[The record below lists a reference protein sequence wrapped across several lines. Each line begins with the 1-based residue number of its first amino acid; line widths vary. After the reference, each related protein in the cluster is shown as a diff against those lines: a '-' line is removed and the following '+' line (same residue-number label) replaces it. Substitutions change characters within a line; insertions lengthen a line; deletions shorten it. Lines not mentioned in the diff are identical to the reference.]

1 MRGENQG
8 HQEGGNRN
16 SGGGGI
22 RSMKR
27 GETEMGG
34 VRGNKRGKTDTRGGS
49 GENVAVLG
57 RIRGTNSGNKTGTA
71 AKGKQA

>member
-1 MRGENQG
+1 MPSYA
-8 HQEGGNRN
+8 RN

-27 GETEMGG
+27 GETEIGG
-34 VRGNKRGKTDTRGGS
+34 AGVTRGGKQTLGGGS

-57 RIRGTNSGNKTGTA
+57 RIRGTNSGE
-71 AKGKQA
+71 